1 MDSERLL
8 DQAERLSKALTP
20 GDLDHTLDRIT
31 RAAVEILP
39 ETDYASMTI
48 LHEDGQLDTVAPTD
62 DVLLGVDAAQHEL
75 KEGPCYEAAVESVH
89 ILSPELASDSRFPRY
104 AAAATSAGIGAQAG
118 VSLFTAPAS
127 RGALNLY
134 ARQPGSFRDL
144 GVLGELFRHQAA
156 IAIDYAREIDN
167 LQEAIKTRG
176 LIGSAIGIVMERYQL
191 PDDRAFA
198 FLARLSQQANIKLR
212 TIAEQLVRTANR

>member
-1 MDSERLL
+1 
-8 DQAERLSKALTP
+8 
-20 GDLDHTLDRIT
+20 
-31 RAAVEILP
+31 VEILP
-39 ETDYASMTI
+39 ESVYERMSI
-48 LHEDGQLDTVAPTD
+48 LHVDGRLDTVAPTD
-62 DVLLGVDAAQHEL
+62 DVLLSVVAAQHEL
-75 KEGPCYEAAVESVH
+75 KEGPCYEAAVQSVH

-104 AAAATSAGIGAQAG
+104 AAAAISAGIGAQAG

-167 LQEAIKTRG
+167 LQEAIQTRG